1 MTLAAFRR
9 GYGQSGEVAAAGS
22 QVVLPE
28 GQQPIVVAITVRRQG
43 LQLRVFEERLLGER
57 ESELGTTPVP
67 AALLVREP
75 THHHVQICRGD
86 GTKRHA
92 AAIIEGAFLSSQPRG
107 SRTTLATAQLSSP
120 GLSEPHMQ
128 RSCYGV
134 QGQES

>member
-22 QVVLPE
+22 QVVLAE

-92 AAIIEGAFLSSQPRG
+92 TAIIEGVGKEAA
-107 SRTTLATAQLSSP
+107 TTYK
-120 GLSEPHMQ
+120 GKNLSEKAVVPMTALA
-128 RSCYGV
+128 
-134 QGQES
+134 